1 MSQSS
6 EEEYQSLINNQETE
20 YNNYNQENYYN

>member
-1 MSQSS
+1 MSKSS

-20 YNNYNQENYYN
+20 YNNYNQENYDN

>member
-20 YNNYNQENYYN
+20 YNNYNQENYDN